1 LRKRVLHGLCLSD
14 GLRNKFLQAS
24 AGVDGQALAD
34 AKNLEEMGML
44 TGLQVCEDL
53 AHTIILKSKGNDVAQ
68 LSGDDAIVRYSALYG
83 EKIADA
89 LSGRRLFGRT
99 RRDTDKKATNIFS
112 YDTVIN
118 LLQDQCATMTQDKA
132 LAFVM
137 ARHKR

>member
-1 LRKRVLHGLCLSD
+1 MEQLLLLLLQQQLRQRLF
-14 GLRNKFLQAS
+14 FL
-24 AGVDGQALAD
+24 
-34 AKNLEEMGML
+34 KL
-44 TGLQVCEDL
+44 T
-53 AHTIILKSKGNDVAQ
+53 ALKSKSNDVAQ

-99 RRDTDKKATNIFS
+99 RRDTDSKATNIFS